1 MGESQGK
8 VANQKCGRREQ
19 ILIDGQ
25 NSKIRNLMLMGL
37 RERDCCWKLEGT
49 CFESI
54 WENHLP
60 WIYANKAPPEDHRDE
75 PALPFLYDFV
85 YKTLLG
91 LLNLTIDLE
100 KIISI

>member
-1 MGESQGK
+1 
-8 VANQKCGRREQ
+8 
-19 ILIDGQ
+19 
-25 NSKIRNLMLMGL
+25 MLMGK
-37 RERDCCWKLEGT
+37 ERKRLLLKLEGT

-60 WIYANKAPPEDHRDE
+60 WIYANKDPPEDHRDE
-75 PALPFLYDFV
+75 PACLLYDFV

-91 LLNLTIDLE
+91 LLNLAIDLE

>member
-19 ILIDGQ
+19 ILTDGQ

-60 WIYANKAPPEDHRDE
+60 WIYADKDPPEDHRDE

-85 YKTLLG
+85 YKTLLEIG
-91 LLNLTIDLE
+91 RAHV
-100 KIISI
+100 

>member
-1 MGESQGK
+1 
-8 VANQKCGRREQ
+8 
-19 ILIDGQ
+19 
-25 NSKIRNLMLMGL
+25 MLMGL

-49 CFESI
+49 CFKSI

-75 PALPFLYDFV
+75 PALPFLYDFD

-91 LLNLTIDLE
+91 LLNLAID
-100 KIISI
+100 